1 MQLEEVPVARR
12 LDSFPAAHAQ
22 RYPWEEWLD
31 GNVWQLDR
39 GADYSA
45 KATTIISNARLQARR
60 RGGSVRTRFLK
71 HNGQEAIVLQFTSGA
86 S

>member
-1 MQLEEVPVARR
+1 VARR

-22 RYPWEEWLD
+22 HYPWEEWLD

-39 GADYSA
+39 GTDYTA
-45 KATTIISNARLQARR
+45 KANTIITNARTQARR
-60 RGGSVRTRFLK
+60 RGGSVRTRLLRQ
-71 HNGQEAIVLQFTSGA
+71 NGDEAIVLQFKTA